1 MRSGED
7 TVEDSGVSEAERT
20 RISSAKLLSSPSRAL
35 TASKSNTNWR
45 QQAQC
50 YWGRCA
56 FHGQAREGV
65 AAHLRERGLC
75 SLVWC
80 FQRGEDPA
88 CGQDKQ
94 DGQQTGAPGCERK
107 RRTWRAHSGA
117 GVRDLPFGG
126 LPKFGWTSASG
137 YTQMRYF
144 PRSGEAC
151 LRSAQAVPILRP
163 EHAHTH
169 RPPCRPHVAGPHVSG
184 PGWRLLGCEKTF
196 FGVSSTCASTSSQR
210 CHVRVRLLPCAVASC
225 CLLWCLAVWPVR
237 GCG

>member
-94 DGQQTGAPGCERK
+94 DGQQTGAPGCERNG
-107 RRTWRAHSGA
+107 APGVLILVPACGISLSGA
-117 GVRDLPFGG
+117 CRNSVGRPQVDTAKCG
-126 LPKFGWTSASG
+126 TSPDQGKPA
-137 YTQMRYF
+137 
-144 PRSGEAC
+144 
-151 LRSAQAVPILRP
+151 
-163 EHAHTH
+163 
-169 RPPCRPHVAGPHVSG
+169 
-184 PGWRLLGCEKTF
+184 
-196 FGVSSTCASTSSQR
+196 
-210 CHVRVRLLPCAVASC
+210 
-225 CLLWCLAVWPVR
+225 
-237 GCG
+237 

>member
-137 YTQMRYF
+137 YTQF
-144 PRSGEAC
+144 HPRGYLSHHLATISMAAVYTDAAHIADGVIG
-151 LRSAQAVPILRP
+151 LQQRSLAA
-163 EHAHTH
+163 
-169 RPPCRPHVAGPHVSG
+169 SG
-184 PGWRLLGCEKTF
+184 PTE
-196 FGVSSTCASTSSQR
+196 
-210 CHVRVRLLPCAVASC
+210 
-225 CLLWCLAVWPVR
+225 
-237 GCG
+237 

>member
-1 MRSGED
+1 MRSGKD

-80 FQRGEDPA
+80 FQRGEHPHCARHMRWSADRPRRVGTEATHIPCSSRPRQPA
-88 CGQDKQ
+88 PQPKSPVSPLSAEVTSSCRSPA
-94 DGQQTGAPGCERK
+94 APGCPTTRMSVA
-107 RRTWRAHSGA
+107 RRRPRHSN
-117 GVRDLPFGG
+117 R
-126 LPKFGWTSASG
+126 
-137 YTQMRYF
+137 
-144 PRSGEAC
+144 
-151 LRSAQAVPILRP
+151 
-163 EHAHTH
+163 
-169 RPPCRPHVAGPHVSG
+169 
-184 PGWRLLGCEKTF
+184 
-196 FGVSSTCASTSSQR
+196 
-210 CHVRVRLLPCAVASC
+210 
-225 CLLWCLAVWPVR
+225 
-237 GCG
+237 